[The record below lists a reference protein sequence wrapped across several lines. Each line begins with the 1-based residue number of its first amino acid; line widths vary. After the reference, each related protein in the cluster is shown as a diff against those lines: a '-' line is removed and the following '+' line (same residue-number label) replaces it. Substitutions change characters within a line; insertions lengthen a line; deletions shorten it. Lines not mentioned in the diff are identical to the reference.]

1 MTLITV
7 RALPSANDD
16 GVNLNNITMHT
27 LTFGGDVPRKG
38 IDPAQVAY
46 LQPIDLHGYGI
57 LIMRVVRLRNQAR
70 GTFDLDAIFC
80 LLTGNREKIA
90 LVVAL
95 TDDIERK
102 LSVTVDTV
110 LPSSLFLE

>member
-1 MTLITV
+1 MTIITV

-46 LQPIDLHGYGI
+46 LQPIDLHGYCI
-57 LIMRVVRLRNQAR
+57 VVVWIIRLRNKAR
-70 GTFDLDAIFC
+70 CAFYLNAIFC
-80 LLTGNREKIA
+80 FWSCYREKIA

-95 TDDIERK
+95 SDDIERK
-102 LSVTVDTV
+102 LSVTVDAV
-110 LPSSLFLE
+110 LPSSLFWE